1 MELGL
6 KMGMCGYDRMRGMQ
20 NRMKGGPMDM
30 DTNRELVSEAASVA
44 RPGDDDWTQ
53 TISVSSDRHQHHHQP
68 CFHSRRTLPCFPDI
82 REHARTP
89 ELDLDSRIHSAYM
102 SRPASRV
109 ASTYGRGGDYGFG
122 E

>member
-30 DTNRELVSEAASVA
+30 DTNGELVSEAASFA
-44 RPGDDDWTQ
+44 RPSDDDWTQ
-53 TISVSSDRHQHHHQP
+53 TISVSSDRHQHHQRR
-68 CFHSRRTLPCFPDI
+68 FHSRRALPCFPDI
-82 REHARTP
+82 REHAHTP
-89 ELDLDSRIHSAYM
+89 KLDLDRRIHSAYM

-109 ASTYGRGGDYGFG
+109 ASTYDRGGDYGFG